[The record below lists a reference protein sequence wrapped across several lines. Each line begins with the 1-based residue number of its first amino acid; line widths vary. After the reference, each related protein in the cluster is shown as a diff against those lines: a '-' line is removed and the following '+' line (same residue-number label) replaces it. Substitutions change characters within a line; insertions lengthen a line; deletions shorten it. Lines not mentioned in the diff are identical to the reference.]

1 MDELRTIEDINNAYH
16 NLTMSI
22 IRLACKDY
30 MKSIRSMKKSLDLIE
45 QGKTKDIPTTTY
57 VRELI
62 FFYSDWFSILSS
74 GQINPD
80 ALVEGMNKKINKVW
94 LSEYKKEVKQAEME
108 GRDTAKIVLYT
119 VDEVLDKIDSMRKD
133 ND

>member
-16 NLTMSI
+16 NLAMSI

-94 LSEYKKEVKQAEME
+94 LNEYKKEVKQAEME